1 MSKILVLNDFV
12 SRGKMAGNMIDSVLS
27 YVGHEVFF
35 LPTALISNAF
45 SMGNVGV
52 CETTDYMKKCLD
64 VRAEL
69 SYKFDVIFIGFI
81 ENTAQKELII
91 DYIKNLDY
99 EVTIMFDPIMGD
111 DGKLYNSIDDQKI
124 AIYKEISELAD
135 IISPNLTEA
144 RFLGLNDFN
153 KLKNKDKKYL
163 ITSCHD
169 DDDSHYCLGIDK
181 DIHKS
186 YYQKLDLKF
195 AGTGDLMDALF
206 LVYYLRENDFDLAI
220 DMAVAKMTEIL
231 ISQHE
236 LNPDSREILIEKFL
250 PLIDVGGNFA
260 G

>member
-12 SRGKMAGNMIDSVLS
+12 SRGKMAGNMMEPVLS
-27 YVGHEVFF
+27 YLGHEIFF

-45 SMGNVGV
+45 SMGSVGV
-52 CETTDYMKKCLD
+52 CETTSYMKKCLKVWD
-64 VRAEL
+64 EL

-81 ENTAQKELII
+81 ENIAQKELII

-124 AIYKEISELAD
+124 GIYKEVSELAD

-144 RFLGLNDFN
+144 RFLGLDDFD
-153 KLKNKDKKYL
+153 KLKSKDKKYL
-163 ITSCHD
+163 ITSCH

-206 LVYYLRENDFDLAI
+206 LVYYLRENNFNLAI
-220 DMAVAKMTEIL
+220 DMAVSKITEIL
-231 ISQHE
+231 KSQHE
-236 LNPDSREILIEKFL
+236 TNPNSREILIEKFL
-250 PLIDVGGNFA
+250 PLIDEGGEFA